1 MQKTEPIVR
10 DLIPH
15 APHVSSDA
23 TEHPRRGPNFPG
35 TEPLA
40 WGLAN
45 AVPADAIAAWGA
57 RAIADKGD
65 TMSIVWDRQGAVG
78 NKADR
83 RRLLFEL
90 NGLALK
96 EAHEQYTEQRRRG
109 RLQNSKAGRVTLVTG
124 SHGFQLVADTH
135 ASYGYVYLAAWMT
148 SRPKGG
154 ELVTYTMAVS
164 HMIHGGPPEREG

>member
-1 MQKTEPIVR
+1 MQKTESIVR

-40 WGLAN
+40 WGLAD
-45 AVPADAIAAWGA
+45 AVPDDAIAAWGA
-57 RAIADKGD
+57 RAIAGRGD

-78 NKADR
+78 NKPDR
-83 RRLLFEL
+83 KRLLFEL
-90 NGLALK
+90 NGVALGL
-96 EAHEQYTEQRRRG
+96 AHEQYTEQRLHG
-109 RLQNSKAGRVTLVTG
+109 RLQNSKSGRVTLVTG
-124 SHGFQLVADTH
+124 SNGFALVADTH

-148 SRPKGG
+148 SRPQGG
-154 ELVTYTMAVS
+154 EIVTYKT
-164 HMIHGGPPEREG
+164 PLDN